1 MATLLMV
8 ILLVLAVVLILV
20 ILLQPSKGDMVG
32 SAFGGVGG
40 QMSSMMGA
48 RASLQFFH
56 KVTITI
62 ASLVVVLSIVV
73 NLMGNS
79 SALEGQEQKA
89 ATEQVNYDPSQD
101 APAPA
106 EMPVPTDAP
115 APVGN

>member
-1 MATLLMV
+1 MATFLMV
-8 ILLVLAVVLILV
+8 ILLILAVVLIGV
-20 ILLQPSKGDMVG
+20 VLLQPSKGDMVG

-48 RASLQFFH
+48 RASLHFFH

-73 NLMGNS
+73 NIMGHNKS
-79 SALEGQEQKA
+79 QNAEEQKA

-101 APAPA
+101 AAPA
-106 EMPVPTDAP
+106 EVP
-115 APVGN
+115 APTPAGN